1 MHSTPPR
8 PPTAAAAAAA
18 AATAGGR
25 GICIVQLV
33 LYDAQKSVSG
43 AKLSAVHKLWPF
55 RLSILQ

>member
-1 MHSTPPR
+1 MHSTLPR
-8 PPTAAAAAAA
+8 PPTAAAA

-25 GICIVQLV
+25 GICVVQLV
-33 LYDAQKSVSG
+33 LDDAQKSVSG